1 MLLIIILSLYPG
13 IEILEGLYSV
23 SLDALNAYNT
33 RGKSRLNRG
42 EIPCKIGVSWKFPFK
57 ISLKSIV
64 RDGYT
69 LPNDSR
75 QLLKASHKGLE
86 GRRHSVRQLDLLRR
100 GAHGWNG

>member
-42 EIPCKIGVSWKFPFK
+42 EIPCIFRVSEENFHLKIIK
-57 ISLKSIV
+57 IY
-64 RDGYT
+64 R
-69 LPNDSR
+69 
-75 QLLKASHKGLE
+75 
-86 GRRHSVRQLDLLRR
+86 
-100 GAHGWNG
+100 